1 MNLYCILNLHNLQL
15 LFVDSAEKIT
25 EEITIKQGNKWAEA
39 NEKRSWSADKKREKK
54 VFLAYYVILRYDV
67 ILAPSLNTVG
77 AGSKVDSY
85 DDVNVNV
92 FLNDNCL

>member
-1 MNLYCILNLHNLQL
+1 M
-15 LFVDSAEKIT
+15 
-25 EEITIKQGNKWAEA
+25 
-39 NEKRSWSADKKREKK
+39 
-54 VFLAYYVILRYDV
+54 FLAYYVILRYDV